1 MMNAAKAGLA
11 KLKEID
17 NKEKTMQFVP
27 KGIIPAMVTPIDA
40 AGRIN
45 ENALRKLT
53 NHLIDGGVHGL
64 FPVGS
69 QGEFFSLTFE
79 QKKEALRIVAD
90 ETRSRVPVYAG
101 TGAVTTRDA
110 IETTRMAQDLGVSA
124 VSVITPYFLIPS
136 QKELIAHYTAIAK
149 ACPDLPI
156 LLYSNPDRT
165 QVPFPTS
172 TVLELAAVDNIVGIK
187 DSSGDMS
194 MTGEYIR
201 LTRGMNFHVLMGR
214 DTLIYA
220 GLCYGAAGSICATGN
235 VDPRVPVEIY
245 EAFMAGDHKRA
256 LEAQYRLAP
265 LRIAFGLGTFPVV
278 IKEALTMI
286 GIDAGPAVP
295 PVGPMTPENREK
307 LRKILAEMGLIPS

>member
-1 MMNAAKAGLA
+1 MAFA
-11 KLKEID
+11 
-17 NKEKTMQFVP
+17 P

-45 ENALRKLT
+45 ESAVRKLT

-69 QGEFFSLTFE
+69 QGEFFALTFE
-79 QKKEALRIVAD
+79 QKKETIRIVVD
-90 ETRSRVPVYAG
+90 ETRGRVPVYAG
-101 TGAVTTRDA
+101 TGAVTTREA
-110 IETTRMAQDLGVSA
+110 IETTKMAQDWGVSA
-124 VSVITPYFLIPS
+124 VSVITPYFLVPR

-156 LLYSNPDRT
+156 LLYSNPERT
-165 QVPFPTS
+165 QVPFPTA

-194 MTGEYIR
+194 LTGEYIR

-220 GLCYGAAGSICATGN
+220 ALCYGAAGSICATGN

-245 EAFMAGDHKRA
+245 EAFLVGDHKRA
-256 LEAQYRLAP
+256 LDAQFRLAP
-265 LRIAFGLGTFPVV
+265 LRIAFGLGTFPGV
-278 IKEALTMI
+278 IKEALTMM
-286 GIDAGPAVP
+286 GIDAGPAIL
-295 PVGPMTPENREK
+295 PVGPLTPENREK
-307 LRKILAEMGLIPS
+307 LRKILAEMGMLK